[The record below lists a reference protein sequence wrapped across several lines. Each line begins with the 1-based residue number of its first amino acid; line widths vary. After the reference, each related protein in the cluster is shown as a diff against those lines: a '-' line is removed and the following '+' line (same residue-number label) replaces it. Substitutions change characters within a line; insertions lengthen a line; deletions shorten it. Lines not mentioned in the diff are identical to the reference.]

1 MKITIVS
8 GARPNFMKIAP
19 LCRAIDA
26 AREAG
31 KNISYRIVYTGPQ
44 DDTTLDASLF
54 SDLAMRKPDAYL
66 GISGRDHSQV
76 AAAIMLA
83 FERELDELKLGFC
96 KVHAA
101 FPQGMDDAALAGL
114 NIMQAVRTGSLV
126 TLVVRGNSAEAS
138 DYLLRQGAVFAEG
151 VPLTLEEVF
160 IHEME
165 AVGYDY
171 NNILF

>member
-54 SDLAMRKPDAYL
+54 SDLAMPKPDAYL
-66 GISGRDHSQV
+66 GISGRDHSRV
-76 AAAIMLA
+76 AASIMLA
-83 FERELDELKLGFC
+83 FEEELNGHPAQ
-96 KVHAA
+96 V
-101 FPQGMDDAALAGL
+101 
-114 NIMQAVRTGSLV
+114 V
-126 TLVVRGNSAEAS
+126 LVVDLS
-138 DYLLRQGAVFAEG
+138 L
-151 VPLTLEEVF
+151 
-160 IHEME
+160 IH
-165 AVGYDY
+165 
-171 NNILF
+171 I

>member
-1 MKITIVS
+1 
-8 GARPNFMKIAP
+8 
-19 LCRAIDA
+19 
-26 AREAG
+26 
-31 KNISYRIVYTGPQ
+31 
-44 DDTTLDASLF
+44 
-54 SDLAMRKPDAYL
+54 
-66 GISGRDHSQV
+66 
-76 AAAIMLA
+76 
-83 FERELDELKLGFC
+83 
-96 KVHAA
+96 
-101 FPQGMDDAALAGL
+101 
-114 NIMQAVRTGSLV
+114 MQAVRTGSLV

>member
-54 SDLAMRKPDAYL
+54 SDLAMPKPDAYL
-66 GISGRDHSQV
+66 GISGRDHSRV
-76 AAAIMLA
+76 AASIMLA
-83 FERELDELKLGFC
+83 FEEELNGHPAQVVL
-96 KVHAA
+96 VV
-101 FPQGMDDAALAGL
+101 DDMTATMSCAIVAKKRGL
-114 NIMQAVRTGSLV
+114 NARSPQSGNPFPLRPLWPGS
-126 TLVVRGNSAEAS
+126 GPP
-138 DYLLRQGAVFAEG
+138 LLSLYIA
-151 VPLTLEEVF
+151 P
-160 IHEME
+160 
-165 AVGYDY
+165 
-171 NNILF
+171 

>member
-1 MKITIVS
+1 MGVGAALLLALSCEPDLLLLDEAFDGLDPVMRGAVKKLLSDDIASREMTVVITSHNLRELEDLCDHVGLLHQGKI
-8 GARPNFMKIAP
+8 
-19 LCRAIDA
+19 L
-26 AREAG
+26 
-31 KNISYRIVYTGPQ
+31 
-44 DDTTLDASLF
+44 
-54 SDLAMRKPDAYL
+54 
-66 GISGRDHSQV
+66 
-76 AAAIMLA
+76 

>member
-83 FERELDELKLGFC
+83 FERRTPRPSGACGGRHDRHHELRHRSQEARTEGGARHSRHAL
-96 KVHAA
+96 VRHEHAA
-101 FPQGMDDAALAGL
+101 
-114 NIMQAVRTGSLV
+114 
-126 TLVVRGNSAEAS
+126 
-138 DYLLRQGAVFAEG
+138 
-151 VPLTLEEVF
+151 
-160 IHEME
+160 
-165 AVGYDY
+165 
-171 NNILF
+171 